1 MLDDEIQNIKNILA
15 DNGYPRNVI
24 ERNVQIKLS
33 KLASLPEAGPKK
45 CPVYLKLPYLGERSI
60 KIVANVRK
68 VVNSTY
74 NSVTLRTMYSTTTIL
89 PSSKKDVLPIHKTSN
104 VIYKFTCK
112 RCESAYIG
120 RTSQRLGDRI
130 SQHVPRLFRIS
141 IAKSLHERT
150 ETGTPT
156 HFLRKRIPTPLKL
169 PSYVESAIGMHL
181 LENPA
186 CAATYDDTDFKILS
200 KPRNLFQLNVLE
212 ALYINSLKPTL
223 CRQKKFVYF
232 CRLFPN
238 SFINK

>member
-1 MLDDEIQNIKNILA
+1 
-15 DNGYPRNVI
+15 
-24 ERNVQIKLS
+24 
-33 KLASLPEAGPKK
+33 
-45 CPVYLKLPYLGERSI
+45 
-60 KIVANVRK
+60 
-68 VVNSTY
+68 
-74 NSVTLRTMYSTTTIL
+74 MYSTTTIL

-130 SQHVPRLFRIS
+130 SQHVPRVFRNS
-141 IAKSLHERT
+141 ITKSLHEKT
-150 ETGTPT
+150 ETETST

-238 SFINK
+238 SFINKWFIFAWLPCFPWIAVFSSYFIFSLFFIAYFNSSLLLIMIKLAMMRWDKLIWSIE